1 MYMFVMRYEPARCG
15 GLPIEE
21 FLRAV
26 NAEGA
31 PIHRCYS
38 STMSGQPAMQR
49 LMIRRPEYVRACATP
64 VADDAVGR
72 SLYISADVFLGN
84 EEDMKDVAAS
94 VRKVE
99 SHYSHR
105 AA

>member
-1 MYMFVMRYEPARCG
+1 MKFEAWPVEPPGLGSLPFSMR
-15 GLPIEE
+15 
-21 FLRAV
+21 
-26 NAEGA
+26 
-31 PIHRCYS
+31 
-38 STMSGQPAMQR
+38 TMSGQPAMQR

-72 SLYISADVFLGN
+72 SLYISADIFLGN